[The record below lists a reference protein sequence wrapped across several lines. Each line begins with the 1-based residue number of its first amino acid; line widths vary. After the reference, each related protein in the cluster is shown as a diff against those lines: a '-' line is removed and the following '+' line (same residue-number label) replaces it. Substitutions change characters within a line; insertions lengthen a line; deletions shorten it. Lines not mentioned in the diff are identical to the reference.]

1 MPAPTSE
8 IDLTRRFIKTRLLRD
23 RATFRGFE
31 TERKH
36 IHDLLVRTVS
46 TGESNSALLLGRRG
60 CGKTTL
66 LTSVLA
72 ELLPVKSF
80 YENTLLVYLNGLVH
94 TDDRQALKSITVQ
107 MRLEN
112 AVDGKVFGSF
122 AENLAFLLDCL
133 KSGNRQTSK
142 SVIYL
147 LEEFDL
153 FCAHHNQTLLYNL
166 FDVAQSAQAPVCVIG
181 VTARMDVIEL
191 LEKRVKSRFSH
202 RQIFL
207 HPAEDGFQERL
218 QLFEELL
225 KLPTEQ
231 DVAKYDETHPLI
243 PKNIIEE
250 NEELVLLRNLFN
262 PREFS
267 FSAKWVKQWNRQ
279 IAALVQNPSVSKVL
293 QSIYDYDVVEGS
305 FRMLLVQ
312 LVNELDEEHPAIT
325 CEMVQ
330 QLGKEYE
337 ADDKVALLG
346 GLTALEICLLI
357 AMKHHSE
364 IYDRDPFNFEM
375 ILTRFNKFANSSSS
389 MQGINRGVVLKAYE
403 HLKAL
408 ELIVPVP
415 GIAGSSKGQKEFQL
429 HRLLLMFGQ
438 IVQAVQHMANLPTEI
453 AQWAQSSVA

>member
-1 MPAPTSE
+1 MPAQANE
-8 IDLTRRFIKTRLLRD
+8 IDITRRFLKMRLLRD
-23 RATFRGFE
+23 RASFRGFE
-31 TERKH
+31 EERKH
-36 IHDLLVRTVS
+36 IHDLLLRTANS
-46 TGESNSALLLGRRG
+46 GESNSALLLGRRG
-60 CGKTTL
+60 SGKTTL

-72 ELLPVKSF
+72 ELLPLKSF
-80 YENTLLVYLNGLVH
+80 HENTLLVYLNGLIH

-107 MRLEN
+107 MKLEN

-133 KSGNRQTSK
+133 KSGNRKTSK

-153 FCAHHNQTLLYNL
+153 FCSHHNQTLLYNL
-166 FDVAQSAQAPVCVIG
+166 FDVAQSAQAPICVIG
-181 VTARMDVIEL
+181 VTARMDVVEL

-207 HPAEDGFQERL
+207 HPPEDAFQERL
-218 QLFEELL
+218 ALFEELL
-225 KLPTEQ
+225 KLPTEK
-231 DVAKYDETHPLI
+231 DVAKFDETHPLI
-243 PKNIIEE
+243 PQDIVEE
-250 NEELVLLRNLFN
+250 NEEMVLLRNLFN

-279 IAALVQNPSVSKVL
+279 IAALVKTPGVCKVL
-293 QSIYDYDVVEGS
+293 QNMYDYDVVEGS
-305 FRMLLVQ
+305 FRMLLVE

-325 CEMVQ
+325 CESIQ

-337 ADDKVALLG
+337 SDDKVALLE

-357 AMKHHSE
+357 SMKHHSE

-375 ILTRFNKFANSSSS
+375 ILTRFNKFANSSST
-389 MQGINRGVVLKAYE
+389 MQGIPRGVALKGYE

-408 ELIVPVP
+408 EMIVPVP

-429 HRLLLMFGQ
+429 HRLLLTFGQ
-438 IVQAVQHMANLPTEI
+438 ITKAVQRMAFLPTEI
-453 AQWAQSSVA
+453 TQWAQSSVA

>member
-1 MPAPTSE
+1 MPAQTDE
-8 IDLTRRFIKTRLLRD
+8 IDSTRRFIKTRLLRD
-23 RATFRGFE
+23 RASFRGYE

-36 IHDLLVRTVS
+36 IHDLLERTAS
-46 TGESNSALLLGRRG
+46 CGESNSALLLGRRG
-60 CGKTTL
+60 SGKTTL

-72 ELLPVKSF
+72 ELLRTEWF
-80 YENTLLVYLNGLVH
+80 YENTLIVYLNGLIH
-94 TDDRQALKSITVQ
+94 TDDRQALKSITAQ

-112 AVDGKVFGSF
+112 VVDGKVFGSF

-133 KSGNRQTSK
+133 KAGNRETSK

-166 FDVAQSAQAPVCVIG
+166 FDVAQSAQAPICVIG
-181 VTARMDVIEL
+181 VTARMDVVEL

-207 HPAEDGFQERL
+207 HPAEDAFQERL

-225 KLPTEQ
+225 KLPTEK

-243 PKNIIEE
+243 PTEIIEG

-262 PREFS
+262 PREFD
-267 FSAKWVKQWNRQ
+267 FSANWVKQWNRQ
-279 IAALVQNPSVSKVL
+279 IAALVKNPSVSNVL
-293 QSIYDYDVVEGS
+293 QNIYDYDVVEGS
-305 FRMLLVQ
+305 FRMLLVE
-312 LVNELDEEHPAIT
+312 LVNELDGEHPAIT

-337 ADDKVALLG
+337 SDDKVALLG

-375 ILTRFNKFANSSSS
+375 ILTRFNKFANSSST
-389 MQGINRGVVLKAYE
+389 MQGINRGVALKAYE

-438 IVQAVQHMANLPTEI
+438 ITQAVQHMANLPTEI